1 MNLGKLRISRRTVTI
16 AVAFAGLVSLAIGA
30 HAALNKRSLDAAKAI
45 GTEHTGSIGTTASR
59 VALVI
64 GNGHYPDASAPLAQ
78 PINDARGLTAAL
90 RAKGFDVDV
99 VEDATKDDMA
109 RAIVRLKAKIKPDT
123 VAMLFF
129 GGYGVQVGRES
140 FMIPVDAA
148 IWKEADV
155 RRDGVS
161 IEQVLDAM
169 TEKGAKA
176 KLVVVDASRRNP
188 YERRFRSYSHGLA
201 PISTPENALI
211 LTSATPGKVADDGKG
226 QYSVLVTEL
235 LEQFEFAVRRRQRLQ
250 QDPHLR
256 LPRLRRRAGAA
267 GVVVP
272 AGRRPHRRVRP
283 AIRHGIQNK
292 KAPAEAGAFFIVNA
306 VLPPAVCLLRI
317 RARRHRPHRIALAQQ
332 RAGAR
337 HHDVALSQPRGD
349 LDLSGRHQPGLHP
362 PRFDARAPH
371 HLHHGA
377 GGAIEDGGERHRDA
391 AALPGLDLR
400 AAAMNSPAG
409 GGWW

>member
-1 MNLGKLRISRRTVTI
+1 MNLGIARVSRRTVTI
-16 AVAFAGLVSLAIGA
+16 AAAFVGLVSLVLGA

-45 GTEHTGSIGTTASR
+45 ATEHTGSIGSTASR

-78 PINDARGLTAAL
+78 PINDARGLTTAL
-90 RAKGFDVDV
+90 RGNGFDVDV
-99 VEDATKDDMA
+99 VEDATRDDMD
-109 RAIVRLKAKIKPDT
+109 RAIVRLKDKIKPDT
-123 VAMLFF
+123 VVMLFF

-140 FMIPVDAA
+140 FMIPVDAR

-201 PISTPENALI
+201 PISVPENALI

-235 LEQFEFAVRRRQRLQ
+235 LNNLNSQS
-250 QDPHLR
+250 
-256 LPRLRRRAGAA
+256 GAA
-267 GVVVP
+267 TAFNKTRISVSRASDGEQVP
-272 AGRRPHRRVRP
+272 QVSSSLLEDVR
-283 AIRHGIQNK
+283 I
-292 KAPAEAGAFFIVNA
+292 
-306 VLPPAVCLLRI
+306 
-317 RARRHRPHRIALAQQ
+317 
-332 RAGAR
+332 
-337 HHDVALSQPRGD
+337 
-349 LDLSGRHQPGLHP
+349 
-362 PRFDARAPH
+362 
-371 HLHHGA
+371 
-377 GGAIEDGGERHRDA
+377 GG
-391 AALPGLDLR
+391 
-400 AAAMNSPAG
+400 
-409 GGWW
+409 

>member
-1 MNLGKLRISRRTVTI
+1 MNLGIARISRRTVTI
-16 AVAFAGLVSLAIGA
+16 AAAFVGLVSLVLGA

-45 GTEHTGSIGTTASR
+45 ATEHTGSIGLTASR

-90 RAKGFDVDV
+90 RGKGFDVDV

-109 RAIVRLKAKIKPDT
+109 RAIGRLKDKIKPDT
-123 VAMLFF
+123 VVMLFF

-140 FMIPVDAA
+140 FMIPVDAR

-161 IEQVLDAM
+161 IEQVLDTM

-201 PISTPENALI
+201 PISVPENALI

-226 QYSVLVTEL
+226 QSSVLVTEL
-235 LEQFEFAVRRRQRLQ
+235 LNNLNSQS
-250 QDPHLR
+250 
-256 LPRLRRRAGAA
+256 GAA
-267 GVVVP
+267 TAFNKTRISVSRASDGEQVP
-272 AGRRPHRRVRP
+272 QVSSSLLEDVR
-283 AIRHGIQNK
+283 I
-292 KAPAEAGAFFIVNA
+292 
-306 VLPPAVCLLRI
+306 
-317 RARRHRPHRIALAQQ
+317 
-332 RAGAR
+332 
-337 HHDVALSQPRGD
+337 
-349 LDLSGRHQPGLHP
+349 
-362 PRFDARAPH
+362 
-371 HLHHGA
+371 
-377 GGAIEDGGERHRDA
+377 GG
-391 AALPGLDLR
+391 
-400 AAAMNSPAG
+400 
-409 GGWW
+409 